1 MSQISTFYNNT
12 SYTRL
17 RPLLYC
23 VCSGPISKYI
33 HIVRECQLQ
42 LQHIKIWGALSKL
55 YCILRQLSWPK
66 ELPSLKLWFWHFVW
80 WFTGSRH
87 SACSQIVI
95 SSTEMQSIFRESRGG
110 TASVSELTLASV
122 LQSLDSFYSLLPIHF
137 INLVGALTG
146 HLSLTQF
153 RVLGMDLLFIFLTIQ
168 CGKKTG
174 RQIFTRFSFFSPFSE

>member
-1 MSQISTFYNNT
+1 MAGLWLRWGRTAHPWTVGEDLSHLSPSYWYLACDNITVVFTRNYPDVSQISTFYNNT

-95 SSTEMQSIFRESRGG
+95 SSTEMQDQS
-110 TASVSELTLASV
+110 SEKAEEELLV
-122 LQSLDSFYSLLPIHF
+122 FQS
-137 INLVGALTG
+137 
-146 HLSLTQF
+146 
-153 RVLGMDLLFIFLTIQ
+153 
-168 CGKKTG
+168 
-174 RQIFTRFSFFSPFSE
+174 